1 MYSLN
6 WYMNTHYS
14 LASQIDPTF
23 PWTVF
28 SLQRLFKETIVAGK
42 YMTVCSHMYMYVI
55 IIS

>member
-42 YMTVCSHMYMYVI
+42 YMTVCSHMYIYVI